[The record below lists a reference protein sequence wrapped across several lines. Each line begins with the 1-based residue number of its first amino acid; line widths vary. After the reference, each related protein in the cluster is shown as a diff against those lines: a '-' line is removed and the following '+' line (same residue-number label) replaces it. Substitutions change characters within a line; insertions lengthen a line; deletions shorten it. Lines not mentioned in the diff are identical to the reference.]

1 MYVKKSP
8 NIIYREYS
16 GFGYL
21 SDNRNYGYDTA
32 SHSSTK
38 VGDLVLSK
46 EGYVFCSVLSSS
58 YRSIESLVQQL
69 LRVFSGISEEQLMR
83 DAISFYKELSNC
95 GFVLVSNNPTEHI
108 INDWFSYDN
117 RNTYEFDNENV
128 DYYSPD
134 STTAH
139 RLLRVHIDIS
149 SGCNEQCIHCYIPT
163 EKRTGVMTADLFNH
177 ILGQCIEIG
186 VQNITIS
193 GGEPI
198 LNKHLAD
205 FLIKCGNNNFSVN
218 LLSNLTL
225 LTDDLI
231 SILRCNPL
239 FSVQTSLYSMD
250 EHIHDLITGVSGS
263 FRKTVSAIGKLH
275 KHNIPM
281 QINTP
286 IIKQNANS
294 YDSVKEWANM
304 MNITS
309 SNDLMLFGCY
319 DNSCSNLHC
328 RIPMSDIKSILQ
340 RKFQNHQEVEAA
352 IRDAEA
358 KQISEHSPIC
368 SVCKNSLCISSHGE
382 VYPCEGWQG
391 LKIGNLNKQ
400 SLLDIWN
407 NNPIVHQLR
416 SLTFKD
422 FKSCMKCSNRRY
434 CPTCLIMNANEDD
447 QGDIFAINP
456 YMCEIARIKHGLLG

>member
-1 MYVKKSP
+1 MFVKKSP

-32 SHSSTK
+32 SNSSKK

-46 EGYVFCSVLSSS
+46 EGNVFCSVLSSS
-58 YRSIESLVQQL
+58 FRSIESLVQQL
-69 LRVFSGISEEQLMR
+69 LGMFSGISEEQIMN
-83 DAISFYKELSNC
+83 DAVSFYQELSDY
-95 GFVLVSNNPTEHI
+95 GFVLVSDNPSENI
-108 INDWFSYDN
+108 SDEWFSYEN
-117 RNTYEFDNENV
+117 RNTYSLDTEIDGCNAPESIAAN
-128 DYYSPD
+128 
-134 STTAH
+134 

-149 SGCNEQCIHCYIPT
+149 SGCNEHCMHCYIPA
-163 EKRTGVMTADLFNH
+163 KYRKGVMTADLFDH
-177 ILGQCIEIG
+177 ILDQCIELG

-193 GGEPI
+193 GGEPL
-198 LNKHLAD
+198 LNKHLAS
-205 FLIKCGNNNFSVN
+205 FLYRCGDNNLSVN

-231 SILRCNPL
+231 SVLRSNPL
-239 FSVQTSLYSMD
+239 LSVQTSLYSMD
-250 EHIHDLITGVSGS
+250 EHVHDLITGVPGS
-263 FRKTVSAIGKLH
+263 FRNTVAAIGKLH

-294 YDSVKEWANM
+294 YNSVQNWANM

-309 SNDLMLFGCY
+309 SSDLMLFGCY

-328 RIPMSDIKSILQ
+328 RIPMTDIKSILQ
-340 RKFQNHQEVEAA
+340 RKFENHLEAETAIHDVET
-352 IRDAEA
+352 
-358 KQISEHSPIC
+358 KQVSEHSPIC
-368 SVCKNSLCISSHGE
+368 SVCKNSLCISSQGD

-391 LKIGNLNKQ
+391 QKIGNLQNQ
-400 SLLDIWN
+400 RLVDIWN
-407 NNPIVHQLR
+407 NNPIVQHLR

-422 FKSCMKCSNRRY
+422 FNTCKKCGDRRY

-447 QGDIFAINP
+447 QGDLFAINP
-456 YMCEIARIKHGLLG
+456 YMCEIARIKHELLG